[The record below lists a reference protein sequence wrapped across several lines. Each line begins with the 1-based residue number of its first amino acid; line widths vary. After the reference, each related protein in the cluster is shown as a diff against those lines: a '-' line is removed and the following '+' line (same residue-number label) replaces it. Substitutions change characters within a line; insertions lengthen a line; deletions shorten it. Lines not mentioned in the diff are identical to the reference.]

1 GSDQTICS
9 GGDPAA
15 FTSTADATGTG
26 TITYQW
32 QSSTTDC
39 TTGFSDIAL
48 ATAATY
54 DVPTG
59 LSTTTYFRRVATST
73 LNAVVCNA
81 TSNCVT
87 VTVNTPPTISE
98 TSINPT
104 TCVATDGSITISGLA
119 NSTAYTLN
127 YTGTA
132 GTPTSGSSITSS
144 GTGTTTITGLGAGS
158 YTNISVST
166 TTPACPSNALSVSLS
181 SPGGPAAPTVS
192 LIQPTCVTTTG
203 TITVT
208 TPAPGAGITYTVTGT
223 NPAVAAQTNSTGV
236 FSGLAVGDYDVTTTV
251 AGCTSPATPATLT
264 AAACNADL
272 SLIKT
277 VSNATPDVGA
287 NVTFTITV
295 NNAGPS
301 ATTGV
306 TVTDQLPS
314 GYTYVSD
321 NGAGAYNSGTG
332 VWTIPGTI
340 ANAGSATLTIT
351 ATVLPT
357 GTYTNVAAV
366 TTSSQTDPDSTPGN
380 AADSTP
386 GNGVGSADADT
397 TQDAADEDDGDDAVV
412 TPTPIINLSLV
423 KTVNN
428 TTPTVGSFVTFTI
441 TVSNAAGFSN
451 ATGVSITDVVP
462 SGYSNITAIS
472 NGGTA
477 TGNTITWSGLS
488 INSGNSIT
496 LTFDAK
502 VLPTG
507 TYLNTAQV
515 SAADQRDANSTPNN
529 SINTEDDQDDAMLSP
544 APVIDLSVTK
554 TVSNATPTMGN
565 VVTFTITVS
574 NAAGLS
580 DATDVSITDVV
591 PSGYNNITAI
601 SNGGTATGNTIT
613 WSGLTIP
620 SGSSVAL
627 TFNATVLTT
636 GIYVNM
642 AQVSAAT
649 ETDIDSTPNNSI
661 NTEDDQDDVLVN
673 PVPSCT
679 PDQGIWNN

>member
-1 GSDQTICS
+1 LHLATSATYDVPSGLSTTTYFRRVATSTLNTVACNATSNCVTVTVNTITAGTIGSDQTICS

-73 LNAVVCNA
+73 LNAVVCTA

-166 TTPACPSNALSVSLS
+166 PQPLHVHQMPYLLACLLLAVQQP
-181 SPGGPAAPTVS
+181 PTVS
-192 LIQPTCVTTTG
+192 LTQPTCVTTTG

-277 VSNATPDVGA
+277 VSNATPDVGT

-295 NNAGPS
+295 NNAGPN
-301 ATTGV
+301 ATTSV

-488 INSGNSIT
+488 INSGNSVT
-496 LTFDAK
+496 LTFNVN

-515 SAADQRDANSTPNN
+515 SAANQRDANSTPNN

-580 DATDVSITDVV
+580 DATDVSITDTDVTH
-591 PSGYNNITAI
+591 YAI
-601 SNGGTATGNTIT
+601 LVLFRTQILRIRH
-613 WSGLTIP
+613 GLRWI
-620 SGSSVAL
+620 
-627 TFNATVLTT
+627 
-636 GIYVNM
+636 I
-642 AQVSAAT
+642 
-649 ETDIDSTPNNSI
+649 I
-661 NTEDDQDDVLVN
+661 
-673 PVPSCT
+673 
-679 PDQGIWNN
+679 